1 MSNCLYFCVFF
12 SRFHGIYSTHC
23 VVFMLCYCFG
33 NIQNMMAFFSDNL
46 VSGFSCHIE
55 SLAGFLCAFFMS
67 VENKEHVVS
76 EPQVIEYWN
85 QNPAH

>member
-1 MSNCLYFCVFF
+1 
-12 SRFHGIYSTHC
+12 
-23 VVFMLCYCFG
+23 
-33 NIQNMMAFFSDNL
+33 MMAFFSDNL

-76 EPQVIEYWN
+76 EPQVSEYWN
-85 QNPAH
+85 QTPAETKGMKIMKCRVEVNRIEILRN